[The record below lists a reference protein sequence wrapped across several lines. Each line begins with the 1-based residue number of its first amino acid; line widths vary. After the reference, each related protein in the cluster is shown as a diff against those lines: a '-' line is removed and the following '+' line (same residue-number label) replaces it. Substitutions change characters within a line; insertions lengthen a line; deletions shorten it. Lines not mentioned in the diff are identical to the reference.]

1 MENKELADFPE
12 FTELLQTYSAMILRI
27 AFSNVKNM
35 EDAQDIA
42 QEVFLSVLTKRPQ
55 FESTEHEKAWLI
67 RVTINRCKNHVKSF
81 WNRRTEGLSEEL
93 SYLPKEETGVVE
105 AVLALPKNYRNAIH
119 LYYYEGYSINEIA
132 ELLHK
137 KPATVGT
144 WLARGRAALK
154 TALKGGFGDEP

>member
-1 MENKELADFPE
+1 MEKKAQTDSPE
-12 FTELLQTYSAMILRI
+12 FTELLQKYSAMVLRV

-35 EDAQDIA
+35 QDAQDIA
-42 QEVFLSVLTKRPQ
+42 QDVFLSVLTKCPQ
-55 FESTEHEKAWLI
+55 FESEEHEKAWLI

-81 WNRRTEGLSEEL
+81 WNRRTEGLSEDL
-93 SYLPKEETGVVE
+93 SYLPKEETGVME
-105 AVLALPKNYRNAIH
+105 AVLALPQNYRNAIH
-119 LYYYEGYSINEIA
+119 LHYYEGYSINEIA

-154 TALKGGFGDEP
+154 SALKGGFDDEP

>member
-1 MENKELADFPE
+1 MEKSEQADFPA
-12 FTELLQTYSAMILRI
+12 FAELLQKYSAMVVRI

-35 EDAQDIA
+35 DDAQDIA
-42 QEVFLSVLTKRPQ
+42 QDVFMSLLTKRPQ

-67 RVTINRCKNHVKSF
+67 RVTINRSKNHVKSF
-81 WNRRTEGLSEEL
+81 WNRRTEGLTEDI
-93 SYLPKEETGVVE
+93 SYLPPEENGVMT
-105 AVLALPKNYRNAIH
+105 AVLALPQNYRNVIH

-154 TALKGGFGDEP
+154 VALKGGFDDEG

>member
-1 MENKELADFPE
+1 MEIREQADFPE
-12 FTELLQTYSAMILRI
+12 FTELLQKHSAMVLRI

-35 EDAQDIA
+35 QDAQDIA
-42 QEVFLSVLTKRPQ
+42 QDVFMSVLTKRPH
-55 FESTEHEKAWLI
+55 FESDEHVKAWLI

-81 WNRRTEGLSEEL
+81 WNRRTEGLTEDL
-93 SYLPKEETGVVE
+93 SYMPKEETGVME
-105 AVLALPKNYRNAIH
+105 AVLALPQNYRNAIH
-119 LYYYEGYSINEIA
+119 LHYYEGYSINEIA

-154 TALKGGFGDEP
+154 IALKGGFDDET